1 MLAMRWVALGVAL
14 AGCLHGKSHPCTGD
28 DGVSWVCPDDKAC
41 AAAPVYCGTAD
52 EVGACDGKMERDPCA
67 TLLVPDGQCISDQCT
82 ACSFEISGCRYVG
95 WNPMMSP
102 ATTTLAAVA
111 FTDVG
116 QAYAAGDGTVLRY
129 QIAGW
134 TVDDR
139 FPAAALAGAKVTQ
152 LVATGSKVYAYLNT
166 NVVYVLAGDAWTALP
181 AQPTKSYKAMWAT
194 GSDVFL
200 VGAVG
205 QVAHYDGATWDEPMA
220 GATTFNA
227 VWGTS
232 ASDVYAVGGQ
242 STAAS
247 VVEHYDGTTWTPV
260 ASTGMGLFAVWGAG
274 GEVFAAGSSI
284 IHSTGG
290 AFTTMPSP
298 AITAHGLWGSSAT
311 DVDVVGDGGTILH
324 WDGVTWVKVT
334 NASSVAL
341 GGVAG
346 SSAAEVFAV
355 GAGGTILRYTGAVWA
370 DTSALQPA
378 ATHLLDVFAAAPNEA
393 FAVGNQNADILHFRD
408 GTGWATDP
416 STLSAPLDA
425 VWGRGSNDVLVVGL
439 IESAHYTGSW
449 TASGAP
455 PTTSPNA
462 LWGDATKTY
471 AVGARI
477 DAFDGTAWTN
487 ISMQDNQLEGV
498 WVSPS
503 DRIWLVGNL
512 GISHLETTTVVS
524 DVTTSFQSVW
534 GAADDDVF
542 AVGTHGIQHFDG
554 QSWAAMTVPSAA
566 PLTKV
571 WGRATDDVFAVGG
584 GNTVLHYHAG
594 LCKQFTTTFA
604 GDLASV
610 SGAGSSIYI
619 ASTDGH
625 VYRLIETAP

>member
-1 MLAMRWVALGVAL
+1 MLAMRWVALGAAL

-67 TLLVPDGQCISDQCT
+67 TLLVPDGQCISNTCT
-82 ACSFEISGCRYVG
+82 ACSYEISGCRYVG
-95 WNPMMSP
+95 WNPMMSS
-102 ATTTLAAVA
+102 ATTNLATVA
-111 FTDVG
+111 FADVG
-116 QAYAAGDGTVLRY
+116 QAYAGGDGVLLRY
-129 QIAGW
+129 QISGW
-134 TVDDR
+134 AVDSR
-139 FPAAALAGAKVTQ
+139 FPADVLVGAKVTQ
-152 LVATGSKVYAYLNT
+152 LVATGSTVYAFLNT
-166 NVVYVLAGDAWTALP
+166 GAIYKLVGDTWTALP
-181 AQPTKSYKAMWAT
+181 APMYAYKAMWAA

-200 VGAVG
+200 VGAIG
-205 QVAHYDGATWDEPMA
+205 HVAHYDGTMWDEPTI
-220 GATTFNA
+220 GTTTFNA

-242 STAAS
+242 STDVS
-247 VVEHYDGTTWTPV
+247 VVQHYDGTTWSPV
-260 ASTGMGLFAVWGAG
+260 ASSGMGLFAVWGTG
-274 GEVFAAGSSI
+274 GEVFAAGTSI

-298 AITAHGLWGSSAT
+298 AIVAHGLWGSSTT
-311 DVDVVGDGGTILH
+311 DVDVVGDNGTILH

-341 GGVAG
+341 ASVAG

-355 GAGGTILRYTGAVWA
+355 GEGGTILRYTGAVWA
-370 DTSALQPA
+370 DTSAMQPT

-393 FAVGNQNADILHFRD
+393 FAVGNTNADILHFRD

-416 STLSAPLDA
+416 TSLSAPLAA
-425 VWGRGSNDVLVVGL
+425 VWGRGPNDVLVVGL
-439 IESAHYTGSW
+439 FESAHYTGSW
-449 TASGAP
+449 TASTAP
-455 PTTSPNA
+455 VSMSIA
-462 LWGDATKTY
+462 LWGNATKTY

-477 DAFDGTAWTN
+477 DVYDGTAWTN
-487 ISMQDNQLEGV
+487 VSMEDNQLAGV
-498 WVSPS
+498 WVSPA
-503 DRIWLVGNL
+503 DRVWLVGGR
-512 GISHLETTTVVS
+512 GISHLEATTVVS
-524 DVTTSFQSVW
+524 DVTGTSFQSVW
-534 GAADDDVF
+534 GAAEDDVF
-542 AVGTHGIQHFDG
+542 VVGTDGIEHYDG
-554 QSWAAMTVPSAA
+554 QSWIPMTIPSTA

-571 WGRATDDVFAVGG
+571 WGRANDDVFAVGG

-594 LCKQFTTTFA
+594 LWKQFTTTFA